1 MAKKTEKSF
10 NKKWFY
16 IGIPIFIAFIL
27 ILWLAGT
34 YNALISADQNVKRSW
49 ADVETQYQRRIDL
62 IPNLVNSVKGYMTFE
77 KDLLT
82 KITDLRTQW
91 MSSAT
96 AEDRVNTAN
105 QIEAALK
112 TIFAVSENY
121 PDLKADNTVISMMD
135 ELAGT
140 ENRISVA
147 RMKYNEA
154 IMQYNN
160 LVKFV
165 PSNVIAGWMGMKEK
179 TPFQA
184 VSGAEKAPVVNIG

>member
-1 MAKKTEKSF
+1 MAKERSF
-10 NKKWFY
+10 NKKWLY
-16 IGIPIFIAFIL
+16 IGIPIFIVLVL
-27 ILWLAGT
+27 ILWVAGT

-77 KDLLT
+77 KDLLAR
-82 KITDLRTQW
+82 ITDLRTQW

-96 AEDRVNTAN
+96 AEERVNTAN

-184 VSGAEKAPVVNIG
+184 VSGAERAPVVNIG

>member
-10 NKKWFY
+10 NKKWLY
-16 IGIPIFIAFIL
+16 IGIPIFVVLIL
-27 ILWLAGT
+27 ILWVAGT

-62 IPNLVNSVKGYMTFE
+62 IPNLVNSVRGYMTFE

-121 PDLKADNTVISMMD
+121 PDLKTDKTVTALMD

-184 VSGAEKAPVVNIG
+184 VSGAERAPVVNIG